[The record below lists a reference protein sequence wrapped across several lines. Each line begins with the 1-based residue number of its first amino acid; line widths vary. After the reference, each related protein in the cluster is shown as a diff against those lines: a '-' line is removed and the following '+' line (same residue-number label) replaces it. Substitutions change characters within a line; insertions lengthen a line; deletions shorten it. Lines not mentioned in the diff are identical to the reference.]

1 MRILMLALSLLAST
15 SFAAPLRT
23 LTRAD
28 ERWVEQTLRK
38 MTLEEK
44 AGQMLIPTFRGTY
57 KPEDGEEW
65 ERIRREVTEL
75 HVGGMHT
82 FGGDPAAVALLIRR
96 MQSLA
101 KVPLFITADQEGGVG
116 YVFPGAT
123 RLPLAMAIGATGDP
137 ENARRAGEI
146 SAIEGRA
153 IGVHV
158 NYYPVVDVQN
168 NPRNPIINIRSFGE
182 SVDAVSRMAQA
193 YVKGSQEHGQIATA
207 KHFPGHGDVA
217 QDSHLELPVLDL
229 ERERLDRVE
238 LPPFKAAIDAGVEAV
253 MSAHIWLPKLEPQKG
268 LPATLSHNVL
278 TGLLRGD
285 LGFRGIVFTDA
296 MDMAGV
302 RQQFSNE
309 EATVRA
315 VEAGADIVLF
325 PVDSAASHRAIVEAV
340 RSGRIPESRL
350 DESIR
355 RLLRAKAKVGL
366 APRSPAD
373 DPLAV
378 PRIVGSK
385 AHRDAAQ
392 AIMDNA
398 VTLVRDEKNALPLRP
413 SADLRVLHVNLLDR
427 ASGWREGPVGRTA
440 AAEIKKRFPRAVTIQ
455 IDDTTGVDAIAMA
468 RQMGDMA
475 DAIVVTGFIRV
486 AAYKGSIDLT
496 DAQLALL
503 KQLSAMQKPFVFTLF
518 GSPYLLSHVPEVPS
532 YILTFDTHPAAEL
545 AAVRAITGEIPF
557 KGKLPISLPGFY
569 EIGHGLTR

>member
-1 MRILMLALSLLAST
+1 MRFLIVAMTFLTAT
-15 SFAAPLRT
+15 SFAAPLKT

-28 ERWVEQTLRK
+28 ERWVEQTLKK

-44 AGQMLIPTFRGTY
+44 AGQLLIPTFRGNY
-57 KPEDGEEW
+57 KAVDSEDW
-65 ERIRREVTEL
+65 EKVRSYVQDL

-82 FGGDPAAVALLIRR
+82 FGGDPSSVALQIQR

-101 KVPLFITADQEGGVG
+101 KVPLMITADQEGGVG

-146 SAIEGRA
+146 SAVEGRA
-153 IGVHV
+153 IGIHV

-182 SVDAVSRMAQA
+182 NVDAVSRMAQA
-193 YVKGSQEHGQIATA
+193 YVNGAQGAGQIATA

-229 ERERLDRVE
+229 ERARLDSIE
-238 LPPFKAAIDAGVEAV
+238 LPPFKAAIDAGAEAV
-253 MSAHIWLPKLEPQKG
+253 MSAHIWLPKLEPTKG

-278 TGLLRGD
+278 TDLLRGE
-285 LGFRGIVFTDA
+285 LGFRGVVFTDA

-302 RQQFSNE
+302 RQQFTNE
-309 EATVRA
+309 EATIRA
-315 VEAGADIVLF
+315 VEAGADVVLF
-325 PVDSAASHRAIVEAV
+325 PVDPPASHRAIVEAV
-340 RSGRIPESRL
+340 RSGRIPEARL
-350 DESIR
+350 DESVR

-366 APRSPAD
+366 RASE

-385 AHRDAAQ
+385 ANRDAAQ
-392 AIMDNA
+392 AIMDAA
-398 VTLVRDEKNALPLRP
+398 VTLVRDERNVLPLRA
-413 SADLRVLHVNLLDR
+413 SADARVLHVNLLDR
-427 ASGWREGPVGRTA
+427 ESGWREGAVGRVA
-440 AAEIKKRFPRAVTIQ
+440 AAELKKRFPRAVSIQ
-455 IDDTTGVDAIAMA
+455 IDDTTSADAMAMA
-468 RQMGDMA
+468 RQMAEMA
-475 DAIVVTGFIRV
+475 DAVVVMGFIRV

-496 DAQLALL
+496 DAQMAFLRQVS
-503 KQLSAMQKPFVFTLF
+503 KPGKPFVFTLF
-518 GSPYLLSHVPEVPS
+518 GSPYLLTHVPEVPS
-532 YILTFDTHPAAEL
+532 YILTYDTHPAAEL

-569 EIGHGLTR
+569 EIGHGLTK

>member
-1 MRILMLALSLLAST
+1 MRVLMIAMSLFAAA
-15 SFAAPLRT
+15 SFAAPLKT
-23 LTRAD
+23 VTRAD
-28 ERWVEQTLRK
+28 ERWIEQTLKK

-44 AGQMLIPTFRGTY
+44 AGQMLIPTFRGNY
-57 KPEDGEEW
+57 KAEDSEEW
-65 ERIRREVTEL
+65 ERVRSYVQDL

-82 FGGDPAAVALLIRR
+82 FGGDPSSVALQIQR
-96 MQSLA
+96 MQALA
-101 KVPLFITADQEGGVG
+101 KVPLMITADQEGGVG

-153 IGVHV
+153 IGIHV

-182 SVDAVSRMAQA
+182 SVDAVARMAQA
-193 YVKGSQEHGQIATA
+193 YVKGAQGAGQIATA

-229 ERERLDRVE
+229 ERSRLDTVE
-238 LPPFKAAIDAGVEAV
+238 LPPFKAAIEAGVEAV
-253 MSAHIWLPKLEPQKG
+253 MSAHIWLPKLEPTHG

-278 TGLLRGD
+278 TDLLRGD
-285 LGFRGIVFTDA
+285 LGFRGVVFTDA

-309 EATVRA
+309 EATIRA

-325 PVDSAASHRAIVEAV
+325 PVDPPASHRAIVDAV

-350 DESIR
+350 DDSIR
-355 RLLRAKAKVGL
+355 RLLRAKVKAGL
-366 APRSPAD
+366 RAPQ

-385 AHRDAAQ
+385 ANRDAAQ
-392 AIMDNA
+392 AMMDAA

-413 SADLRVLHVNLLDR
+413 AADLRVLHVNMLDR
-427 ASGWREGPVGRTA
+427 ATGWREGPVGLVA
-440 AAEIKKRFPRAVTIQ
+440 AAELKKRFPRAVSIQ
-455 IDDTTGVDAIAMA
+455 IDDTTSADAMKMA
-468 RQMGDMA
+468 NQMVEMA
-475 DAIVVTGFIRV
+475 DAVVVTGFIRV

-496 DAQLALL
+496 DAQQA
-503 KQLSAMQKPFVFTLF
+503 F
-518 GSPYLLSHVPEVPS
+518 
-532 YILTFDTHPAAEL
+532 
-545 AAVRAITGEIPF
+545 
-557 KGKLPISLPGFY
+557 
-569 EIGHGLTR
+569 

>member
-1 MRILMLALSLLAST
+1 MRILMIAMAFLAAT

-44 AGQMLIPTFRGTY
+44 AGQMLIPTFRGSY

-65 ERIRREVTEL
+65 ERIRREITEL

-82 FGGDPAAVALLIRR
+82 FGGDPSAVALLIRR

-146 SAIEGRA
+146 SALEGRA
-153 IGVHV
+153 IGIHV

-182 SVDAVSRMAQA
+182 SVDSVSKMATA
-193 YVKGSQEHGQIATA
+193 YVKGAQAAGQIATA

-229 ERERLDRVE
+229 ERERLDRIE
-238 LPPFKAAIDAGVEAV
+238 LPPFKAAIDAGAEAV
-253 MSAHIWLPKLEPQKG
+253 MSAHIWLSKLEPQKG

-278 TGLLRGD
+278 TTLLRGD
-285 LGFRGIVFTDA
+285 LGFRGVVFTDA

-309 EATVRA
+309 EATIRA

-325 PVDSAASHRAIVEAV
+325 PVDSFASHRAIVDAV

-350 DESIR
+350 DDSIR
-355 RLLRAKAKVGL
+355 RLLRAKVKAGL
-366 APRSPAD
+366 RTTD

-385 AHRDAAQ
+385 ANRDAAQ

-413 SADLRVLHVNLLDR
+413 AADMRVLHINMLDR
-427 ASGWREGPVGRTA
+427 ATGWREGPVGRVA
-440 AAEIKKRFPRAVTIQ
+440 AAELKKRFPRAVTIQ
-455 IDDTTGVDAIAMA
+455 IDDTTSADAMAMA
-468 RQMGDMA
+468 RQMAEMA
-475 DAIVVTGFIRV
+475 DAVVVTGFIRV

-503 KQLSAMQKPFVFTLF
+503 RQLSRAEKPFAFTLF
-518 GSPYLLSHVPEVPS
+518 GSPYLLSHVPEIPS
-532 YILTFDTHPAAEL
+532 YILTFDTHPAAES
-545 AAVRAITGEIPF
+545 AAIRAITGEIPF

>member
-1 MRILMLALSLLAST
+1 MRVLMIAMSLFAAA
-15 SFAAPLRT
+15 SFAAPLKT
-23 LTRAD
+23 VTRAD
-28 ERWVEQTLRK
+28 ERWIEQTLKK

-44 AGQMLIPTFRGTY
+44 AGQMLIPTFRGNY
-57 KPEDGEEW
+57 KAEDSEEW
-65 ERIRREVTEL
+65 ERVRSYVQDL

-82 FGGDPAAVALLIRR
+82 FGGDPSSVALQIQR
-96 MQSLA
+96 MQALA
-101 KVPLFITADQEGGVG
+101 KVPLMITADQEGGVG

-153 IGVHV
+153 IGIHV

-182 SVDAVSRMAQA
+182 SVDAVARMAQA
-193 YVKGSQEHGQIATA
+193 YVKGAQGAGQIATA

-229 ERERLDRVE
+229 ERSRLDTVE
-238 LPPFKAAIDAGVEAV
+238 LPPFKAAIEAGVEAV
-253 MSAHIWLPKLEPQKG
+253 MSAHIWLPKLEPTHG

-278 TGLLRGD
+278 TDLLRGD
-285 LGFRGIVFTDA
+285 LGFRGVVFTDA

-309 EATVRA
+309 EATIRA

-325 PVDSAASHRAIVEAV
+325 PVDPPASHRAIVDAV

-350 DESIR
+350 DDSIR
-355 RLLRAKAKVGL
+355 RLLRAKVKAGL
-366 APRSPAD
+366 RAPQ

-385 AHRDAAQ
+385 ANRDAAQ
-392 AIMDNA
+392 AMMDAA

-413 SADLRVLHVNLLDR
+413 AADLRVLHVNMLDR
-427 ASGWREGPVGRTA
+427 ASGWREGPVGLVA
-440 AAEIKKRFPRAVTIQ
+440 AAELKKRFPRAVSIQ
-455 IDDTTGVDAIAMA
+455 IDDTTS
-468 RQMGDMA
+468 A
-475 DAIVVTGFIRV
+475 DAMKMANQMVDLADAVVVTGFIRV

-496 DAQLALL
+496 DAQQAFLR
-503 KQLSAMQKPFVFTLF
+503 QLSRREKPFVFTLF
-518 GSPYLLSHVPEVPS
+518 GSPYLLTHVPELPS
-532 YILTFDTHPAAEL
+532 YILTYDTHPAAEL
-545 AAVRAITGEIPF
+545 AAIRAIAGEIPF

-569 EIGHGLTR
+569 EVGHGLTK

>member
-1 MRILMLALSLLAST
+1 MRVIMIAMTLLAT
-15 SFAAPLRT
+15 ASFAAPLKT

-28 ERWVEQTLRK
+28 ERWVEQTLRG
-38 MTLEEK
+38 MTLEQK
-44 AGQMLIPTFRGTY
+44 AGQLLIPTFRGSY

-65 ERIRREVTEL
+65 AQIRSWVTDF

-82 FGGDPAAVALLIRR
+82 FGGDPSAVALLIRR

-146 SAIEGRA
+146 SAVEGRA

-182 SVDAVSRMAQA
+182 SVESVSRMAQA
-193 YVKGSQEHGQIATA
+193 YVRGAQAAGQIATA

-229 ERERLDRVE
+229 DRARLDAVE
-238 LPPFKAAIDAGVEAV
+238 LPPFKAAIDAGAEAV
-253 MSAHIWLPKLEPQKG
+253 MSAHIWLRALEPQEG

-278 TGLLRGD
+278 TTLLRGD
-285 LGFRGIVFTDA
+285 LGFRGVVFTDA

-302 RQQFSNE
+302 RQQFSLQ

-325 PVDSAASHRAIVEAV
+325 PVDAPASHRAIVEAV

-350 DESIR
+350 DDSIR
-355 RLLRAKAKVGL
+355 RLLRAKAKAGL
-366 APRSPAD
+366 RTAD

-385 AHRDAAQ
+385 ANRDAAQ
-392 AIMDNA
+392 AIMDGA

-413 SADLRVLHVNLLDR
+413 AGDMRVLHVNLLDR
-427 ASGWREGPVGRTA
+427 ATGWREGPVGRVA
-440 AAEIKKRFPRAVTIQ
+440 SAELKKRFPRAVTIQ
-455 IDDTTGVDAIAMA
+455 IDDTTSADAMAMA
-468 RQMGDMA
+468 RQMADMA
-475 DAIVVTGFIRV
+475 DAVIVTGFIRV

-496 DAQLALL
+496 DAQIALL
-503 KQLSAMQKPFVFTLF
+503 RQLARTEKPFAFTLF

-545 AAVRAITGEIPF
+545 AAIRAITGEIPF
-557 KGKLPISLPGFY
+557 RGKLPISLPGFY

>member
-1 MRILMLALSLLAST
+1 MRLLTIIMTLLAT
-15 SFAAPLRT
+15 ASFAAPLRT

-28 ERWVEQTLRK
+28 ERWVEQTLKK

-44 AGQMLIPTFRGTY
+44 AGQLLIPTFRGNY
-57 KPEDGEEW
+57 KAEDSEEW
-65 ERIRREVTEL
+65 DRVRSYVTEL

-82 FGGDPAAVALLIRR
+82 FGGDPSSVALQIQR

-101 KVPLFITADQEGGVG
+101 KVPLMITADQEGGVG

-153 IGVHV
+153 IGIHV

-182 SVDAVSRMAQA
+182 NVDSVSRMAQA
-193 YVKGSQEHGQIATA
+193 YVKGAQAAGQIATA
-207 KHFPGHGDVA
+207 KHFPGHGDVS
-217 QDSHLELPVLDL
+217 QDSHLELPVLDHD
-229 ERERLDRVE
+229 RARLDSIE
-238 LPPFKAAIDAGVEAV
+238 LPPFKAAIEAGVEAV
-253 MSAHIWLPKLEPQKG
+253 MSAHIWLPKLEPTKG
-268 LPATLSHNVL
+268 LPSTLSKNVL
-278 TGLLRGD
+278 TDLLRGD

-302 RQQFSNE
+302 RQQFTNE
-309 EATVRA
+309 EATIRA

-325 PVDSAASHRAIVEAV
+325 PVDPPASHRAIVEAV

-350 DESIR
+350 DDSIR

-366 APRSPAD
+366 RTAEN
-373 DPLAV
+373 PLAV
-378 PRIVGSK
+378 PRLVGSR
-385 AHRDAAQ
+385 ANRDAAQ

-413 SADLRVLHVNLLDR
+413 SADMRVLHVNLLDR
-427 ASGWREGPVGRTA
+427 ATGWREGPVGLTA
-440 AAEIKKRFPRAVTIQ
+440 AAELKKRFPRAVTIQ
-455 IDDTTGVDAIAMA
+455 LDDTTSADAMRMA
-468 RQMGDMA
+468 RQMAEMA
-475 DAIVVTGFIRV
+475 DAVVVTGFIRV

-496 DAQLALL
+496 DAQIALL
-503 KQLSAMQKPFVFTLF
+503 RQLARAEKPFVFTLF
-518 GSPYLLSHVPEVPS
+518 GSPYLLTHVPEVPS
-532 YILTFDTHPAAEL
+532 YILTYDTHPAAEL
-545 AAVRAITGEIPF
+545 AAIRAITGEIPF

-569 EIGHGLTR
+569 EVGHGLTK